1 MKPKVI
7 ITGKI
12 PKDWLGDLDNIAD
25 TTIWTGKDHFLMPRE
40 KLLFEISGHDAVV
53 NFAEVLADEEL
64 LQKASRLKIIANSS
78 IGFDNLNLPLL
89 TSKGIWASNA
99 PGFFNYPVAEYAFAG
114 ILLISRRLLEAD
126 DFVRQNGW
134 RAFEPGRW
142 DGASLKEK
150 TVGIVGLGT
159 IGKELRAMVRA
170 MGARVIYYSPTQ
182 RPEEGWTSFEELICV
197 SDIISIHVPLNA
209 NSAGLFNKTVISK
222 IKDGA
227 IVVNTSRGAI
237 IDQQALIAALQSGK
251 IGGAVLD
258 VFQDEPKV
266 PKEFF
271 EMKNVLLTPHMAG
284 GTQKAREGCMK
295 RAIQNVVSVLKGNK
309 PPDALNE
316 VWP

>member
-12 PKDWLGDLDNIAD
+12 PKDWLGELDDIAD
-25 TTIWTGKDHFLMPRE
+25 TTIWNGKDHFLMPRE
-40 KLLFEISGHDAVV
+40 KLLAAISGFDAIV
-53 NFAEVLADEEL
+53 NFAEVRADEEL

-89 TSKGIWASNA
+89 TAKKIWASNA

-134 RAFEPGRW
+134 RAFEPGSW

-159 IGKELRAMVRA
+159 IGKELRIMIKA
-170 MGARVIYYSPTQ
+170 MGARVIYYSPTHRQ
-182 RPEEGWTSFEELICV
+182 EEGWTSFEELIRT

-209 NSAGLFNKTVISK
+209 KSIGLFNKTVISK

-227 IVVNTSRGAI
+227 MIVNTSRGAI
-237 IDQQALIAALQSGK
+237 IDQKALIAALRSGK

-258 VFQDEPKV
+258 VFQDEPNV
-266 PKEFF
+266 PKDFF
-271 EMKNVLLTPHMAG
+271 EMKNVLLTPHIAG
-284 GTQKAREGCMK
+284 GTKKAREACMK

-309 PPDALNE
+309 PFDALNE
-316 VWP
+316 IRQ